1 MAVFLNRSS
10 AYILIKMPKPFN
22 QKEAYEQWLQKH
34 ASAVLVN
41 PLKVAIREEI
51 GETERLLN
59 KLSSSFEAEISLLR
73 QELRERL
80 WDISSSLDL
89 IAQEL
94 ARRGDETE
102 Q

>member
-1 MAVFLNRSS
+1 
-10 AYILIKMPKPFN
+10 MPKQSN

-34 ASAVLVN
+34 ASSVLVK
-41 PLKVAIREEI
+41 PLRAAIREEI
-51 GETERLLN
+51 GETERVLN
-59 KLSSSFEAEISLLR
+59 KVSSSFEAEISLLR
-73 QELRERL
+73 QELRESL

-102 Q
+102 H